1 LQGRIRPLVRF
12 GGLAAIVVGVICL
25 GVGVTMSPRHLV
37 PLSNVPYRDAFM
49 NAGLVLPPIGVVL
62 LVLSYAVPGVRDNRR
77 RVAASPPMDRATS
90 VSDAG
95 PALRRG
101 RKVVIAG
108 WLVGGIAVLYV
119 VFLGWT
125 NPDPQQA
132 FLSPDVL
139 LAILAFLVAC
149 AMIVGGTVL
158 MVWTADAGQRP
169 NQQGQRASHRDA
181 RCSGVTAR
189 SVVALTL
196 ANGHRPS
203 SARRVAGSRAPA
215 C

>member
-1 LQGRIRPLVRF
+1 
-12 GGLAAIVVGVICL
+12 
-25 GVGVTMSPRHLV
+25 
-37 PLSNVPYRDAFM
+37 M

-90 VSDAG
+90 VSHAG

-158 MVWTADAGQRP
+158 MAYGLLTQDSGRT
-169 NQQGQRASHRDA
+169 SRD
-181 RCSGVTAR
+181 S
-189 SVVALTL
+189 ALLIGTL
-196 ANGHRPS
+196 GAAALLLVRWLL
-203 SARRVAGSRAPA
+203 
-215 C
+215 